1 MFTLPFFSLVIP
13 AKSLPSSAVVGGG
26 DRSSLLYE
34 SKEFRAPRESLF
46 FERQR
51 KITKRKPP

>member
-1 MFTLPFFSLVIP
+1 MLILPFFSLVIP

-34 SKEFRAPRESLF
+34 SKEFRATRESLF